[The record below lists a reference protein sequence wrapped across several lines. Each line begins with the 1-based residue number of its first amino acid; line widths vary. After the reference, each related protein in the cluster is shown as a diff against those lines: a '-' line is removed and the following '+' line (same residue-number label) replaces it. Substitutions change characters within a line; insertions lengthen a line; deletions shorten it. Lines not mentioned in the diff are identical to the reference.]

1 MTTATHSHPG
11 AIMARL
17 EEIEKDLAERQNP
30 FEQAAD
36 DRARLLRDW
45 EKRLAICG
53 RTAKGQSADIR
64 KASALCAAIEA
75 DDLHERLADAEARYE
90 ALRSVTGV
98 LEKRSLIGM
107 AILKAQGRA

>member
-1 MTTATHSHPG
+1 MSTVTHSHPG

-53 RTAKGQSADIR
+53 KNATGVSADVR
-64 KASALCAAIEA
+64 KAVALCAAIEA
-75 DDLHERLADAEARYE
+75 DDLHERLADAEARYDAQRMVTKVLE
-90 ALRSVTGV
+90 QRSV
-98 LEKRSLIGM
+98 IGM
-107 AILKAQGRA
+107 SILRAQGRA